1 MPTFKYQSALPT
13 GVSVFGIFDAADSSA
28 LAAYLQ
34 TRGMTLVDFSEIAID
49 KQLATHLAAIPRV
62 LQLRIGERIQ
72 EAMLTGLPAH
82 VAIAAMANEPF
93 EHPVLMAM
101 PWMTGMAACSVIV
114 SLMLSIAVPEFAVAL
129 ILAAVLA
136 FLTCVGTW
144 VLFHWWLHVRP
155 RALLLRL
162 SRQMASGGVNPLQQ
176 EAFVPL
182 EIRSIMNSDMAAEQK
197 SLSVA
202 ELLPSLGI
210 MQVQRH
216 LFATKMVAPFLAAL
230 LLMPAAYCMLL
241 IVIPKFKEIFI
252 GFGVELP
259 PPTLLVIAV
268 SDWVGSMGVP
278 GLLGIIF
285 LTTASAVIF
294 YFMIIWSPAAER
306 LSSVPMLGTSLR
318 LLMQARVARVLGVL
332 VRNHASAADAIKVST
347 HASGFTEVRNRG
359 KEIAAEL
366 RSGKP
371 VNLVCTGLH
380 GLPLSLL
387 LRVQGDSVPENARQE
402 TAQSFMMFA
411 SSLEEASWGH
421 GSILAV
427 AAEISAIV
435 ITAFLTGIFV
445 ISMFMPLIKLLND
458 LSVCVLPSYVCSWG
472 AWL

>member
-1 MPTFKYQSALPT
+1 MPTYKYQSALPT
-13 GVSVFGIFDAADSSA
+13 GVSVFGIFDAADSNA

-49 KQLATHLAAIPRV
+49 KQLATQLAAIPRV

-101 PWMTGMAACSVIV
+101 PWMTGMAAFSVVV
-114 SLMLSIAVPEFAVAL
+114 SIMLSIAVPEFVLVL
-129 ILAAVLA
+129 IPAAVLA
-136 FLTCVGTW
+136 FLTCIGTW
-144 VLFHWWLHVRP
+144 ILFYWWLQVRP
-155 RALLLRL
+155 RDLLLRL

-182 EIRSIMNSDMAAEQK
+182 EIRSIMSSEMAAEQK

-216 LFATKMVAPFLAAL
+216 LFATKMVAPFLASL
-230 LLMPAAYCMLL
+230 LLMPATYCMLL
-241 IVIPKFKEIFI
+241 VVIPKFKEIFV

-259 PPTLLVIAV
+259 GLTMLLIGV

-278 GLLGIIF
+278 GLFVIIF
-285 LTTASAVIF
+285 LTTASAAIF
-294 YFMIIWSPAAER
+294 YFMLIWSPAAE
-306 LSSVPMLGTSLR
+306 LLGSVPMLGTSLR

-332 VRNHASAADAIKVST
+332 VRNHASAADAITVST

-359 KEIAAEL
+359 KEIASEL
-366 RSGKP
+366 RNGKP
-371 VNLVCTGLH
+371 VNLVCAGLH

-435 ITAFLTGIFV
+435 ITAFFTGIFV

-458 LSVCVLPSYVCSWG
+458 LSVCVWPIDVCSWG

>member
-1 MPTFKYQSALPT
+1 MPTYKYQSALPT
-13 GVSVFGIFDAADSSA
+13 GVSVFGIFDAADSNA

-34 TRGMTLVDFSEIAID
+34 TRGMTLVDFSEIAIE
-49 KQLATHLAAIPRV
+49 KQLATQLAAIPRV

-82 VAIAAMANEPF
+82 VAIAAMANEPL
-93 EHPVLMAM
+93 EHPLLMAM
-101 PWMTGMAACSVIV
+101 PWMTGMAAFSVIV
-114 SLMLSIAVPEFAVAL
+114 SMMLSVVVPEFAVVL
-129 ILAAVLA
+129 VPAAVVA
-136 FLTCVGTW
+136 FLTCIGIW
-144 VLFHWWLHVRP
+144 IIFYWWLQVRP
-155 RALLLRL
+155 RTLLLRL
-162 SRQMASGGVNPLQQ
+162 SRQMAAGGVNPLQQ
-176 EAFVPL
+176 EVFVPL
-182 EIRSIMNSDMAAEQK
+182 EIRSIMNSGMSAEQK

-216 LFATKMVAPFLAAL
+216 LFATKMVAPFLASL
-230 LLMPAAYCMLL
+230 LVMPVGYWMLL
-241 IVIPKFKEIFI
+241 YVIPQFKEIFI

-259 PPTLLVIAV
+259 PPTMLIVSISDFAV
-268 SDWVGSMGVP
+268 SMGMP
-278 GLLGIIF
+278 GMFCIIS
-285 LTTASAVIF
+285 LMAASTAVF
-294 YFMIIWSPAAER
+294 YLMMIWSPAAEA
-306 LSSVPMLGTSLR
+306 LCTVPMLGTSLR

-332 VRNHASAADAIKVST
+332 VRNHASAADAIAVST
-347 HASGFTEVRNRG
+347 HASGFSKVQDRG
-359 KEIAAEL
+359 KQIASEL

-387 LRVQGDSVPENARQE
+387 LRVQGDAVPENARQE

-427 AAEISAIV
+427 AAEIIAIS
-435 ITAFLTGIFV
+435 ITGFCVGIFV
-445 ISMFMPLIKLLND
+445 VSMFRPLIRLLND
-458 LSVCVLPSYVCSWG
+458 LSVCVWPSYVGSWG

>member
-1 MPTFKYQSALPT
+1 MPTYKYQSALPT
-13 GVSVFGIFDAADSSA
+13 GVSVFGIFDAADSNA
-28 LAAYLQ
+28 LASYLQ
-34 TRGMTLVDFSEIAID
+34 TRGMTLVDFSEVSID
-49 KQLATHLAAIPRV
+49 QQLATQLAAIPRV

-82 VAIAAMANEPF
+82 VAIAAMANEPL
-93 EHPVLMAM
+93 EHPLLMAM
-101 PWMTGMAACSVIV
+101 PWLTGMAAFSVIV
-114 SLMLSIAVPEFAVAL
+114 SIMLSAAVPEFALVL
-129 ILAAVLA
+129 IPAAVVA
-136 FLTCVGTW
+136 FLTCVGIW
-144 VLFHWWLHVRP
+144 IIFYWWLQVRP
-155 RALLLRL
+155 RTLLLRL

-176 EAFVPL
+176 EVFVPL
-182 EIRSIMNSDMAAEQK
+182 EIRSILNSGMSAEQK

-216 LFATKMVAPFLAAL
+216 LFATKMVAPFLASL

-241 IVIPKFKEIFI
+241 VVIPKFKEIFI

-259 PPTLLVIAV
+259 GLTSLIISV
-268 SDWVGSMGVP
+268 SDWVSGMGVP
-278 GLLGIIF
+278 GLFGVIV
-285 LTTASAVIF
+285 LTTVSAAIF
-294 YFMIIWSPAAER
+294 YFMVIWSPAAEM
-306 LSSVPMLGTSLR
+306 LCSVPMLGTSLR

-332 VRNHASAADAIKVST
+332 VRNHASAADAIAVST
-347 HASGFTEVRNRG
+347 HASGFSEVRKRG
-359 KEIAAEL
+359 QEMASDI
-366 RSGKP
+366 RGGKP

-427 AAEISAIV
+427 AAEIIAINV
-435 ITAFLTGIFV
+435 TAFFVGIFV

-458 LSVCVLPSYVCSWG
+458 LSVCVWTWG

>member
-13 GVSVFGIFDAADSSA
+13 GVSVFGIFDAADANA

-49 KQLATHLAAIPRV
+49 KQLATQLAAIPRV

-82 VAIAAMANEPF
+82 VAIAAMAYEPF
-93 EHPVLMAM
+93 EHPLLMAM
-101 PWMTGMAACSVIV
+101 PWMTGMAAFSVIV
-114 SLMLSIAVPEFAVAL
+114 SIMLSIAIPEFVL
-129 ILAAVLA
+129 ILISAAVLA
-136 FLTCVGTW
+136 FLTCVGIW
-144 VLFHWWLHVRP
+144 VAFYWWLQIRP

-162 SRQMASGGVNPLQQ
+162 SRQMAAGGVNPLQQ

-216 LFATKMVAPFLAAL
+216 LFATKMVAPFLASL
-230 LLMPAAYCMLL
+230 LLMPAGYCMLL
-241 IVIPKFKEIFI
+241 IVIPKFKEIFV

-259 PPTLLVIAV
+259 ALTSFLFNV
-268 SDWVGSMGVP
+268 SDWVGSMGVS
-278 GLLGIIF
+278 GLFGVIF
-285 LTTASAVIF
+285 LTTASTVIF
-294 YFMIIWSPAAER
+294 YFMLIWSPAAEL
-306 LSSVPMLGTSLR
+306 LSAVPMLGTSLR

-332 VRNHASAADAIKVST
+332 VRNHASAADAITVST
-347 HASGFTEVRNRG
+347 HASGFTEVRKRG
-359 KEIAAEL
+359 KEIALEL

-421 GSILAV
+421 GSILVV
-427 AAEISAIV
+427 AAEIIAIV

-445 ISMFMPLIKLLND
+445 FSMFMPLIKLLND
-458 LSVCVLPSYVCSWG
+458 LSVCVWTWG